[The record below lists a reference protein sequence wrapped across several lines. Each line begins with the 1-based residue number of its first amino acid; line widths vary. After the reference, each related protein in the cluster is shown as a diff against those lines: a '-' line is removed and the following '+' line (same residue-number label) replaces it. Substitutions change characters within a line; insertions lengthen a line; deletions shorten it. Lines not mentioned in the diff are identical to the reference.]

1 VSVGHSYTPGL
12 RVAADA
18 LVRRERR
25 LPLKGEVLVRVG
37 DAVGP
42 DTVVARSELPGN
54 VQTVNLAARLAVDPA
69 QVAGTLLRPL
79 GSAVRAGEVI
89 ASARALFGLM
99 KNQVT
104 APADGTLESVSSVTG
119 QLLLREPP
127 IPVEINAYV
136 RGNVAEVLA
145 GEGVVVES
153 RGALVQGIFGVGGET
168 FGAVAIATAHPH
180 EPLAAA
186 ALRPEHRGA
195 VVVGGSHVAY
205 ATVLRARELGVAA
218 LVVGGFDD
226 QDLRQLLGRD
236 LGVAITGQEELG
248 LTLVLTEGF
257 GHIAMAGRTWEL
269 LSASAGRVAS
279 VSGATQIRAGV
290 MRPELL
296 IPHDGPVGAA
306 PVAAEGTGSL
316 EIGSAVRVIRQ
327 PWFGRLGR
335 VAELPSELRALDT
348 EALVRVLVVEFGDD
362 GTRATV
368 PRANVERIAG

>member
-1 VSVGHSYTPGL
+1 MGHSYTPGL
-12 RVAADA
+12 RVSADTS
-18 LVRRERR
+18 VRRERR
-25 LPLKGEVLVRVG
+25 LPLKGEVLVKLG
-37 DAVGP
+37 QAVGP
-42 DTVVARSELPGN
+42 DSVVARSELPGN
-54 VQTVNLAARLAVDPA
+54 VQTMNLAARLAVDPS

-79 GSAVRAGEVI
+79 GSFVAAGEPI
-89 ASARALFGLM
+89 ASARTLFGLM
-99 KNQVT
+99 KTQVT
-104 APADGTLESVSSVTG
+104 APAEGTLESVSSVTG
-119 QLLLREPP
+119 QLLLRERP
-127 IPVEINAYV
+127 IPVEVNAYV
-136 RGNVAEVLA
+136 RGHVAEVLE

-168 FGAVAIATAHPH
+168 FGRVALATAHPH
-180 EPLAAA
+180 EPLEPA

-195 VVVGGSHVAY
+195 VVVGGSHVSH

-218 LVVGGFDD
+218 LVVGGLDD
-226 QDLRQLLGRD
+226 RDLRELLGRD

-248 LTLVLTEGF
+248 LTIVLTEGF
-257 GHIAMAGRTWEL
+257 GHIAMAGRTWDL
-269 LSASAGRVAS
+269 LRASVGRVAS

-296 IPHDGPVGAA
+296 IPHDALGGTA
-306 PVAAEGTGSL
+306 PAPAEGAGSL
-316 EIGSAVRVIRQ
+316 EVGSAVRVIRE

-335 VAELPSELRALDT
+335 VAELPSELRALET